1 MNKNIE
7 NAILEYQ
14 CSGCIGAN
22 VDECYT
28 KGTFEE
34 CSGHV
39 AGTYISG
46 VGKIFLGMPK
56 GFNRLGNNENIK
68 IYIFENIENEQYD
81 KFNVPVWK
89 HLNKAGH
96 TIVRGI
102 QPRLNYSFIHIFLED
117 CLDKI
122 DCINITDDDILNMD

>member
-1 MNKNIE
+1 
-7 NAILEYQ
+7 
-14 CSGCIGAN
+14 
-22 VDECYT
+22 
-28 KGTFEE
+28 
-34 CSGHV
+34 
-39 AGTYISG
+39 
-46 VGKIFLGMPK
+46 MPK